1 MADYSN
7 VIVDANMLNDFVFN
21 NKQKYSEE
29 RIRQKQDI
37 KKLRF
42 AAEKRVL
49 RAQQKDANKKVLA
62 EAQVEEEAMRLR
74 YQRCLADLKDRQAKE
89 LESITDPEELE
100 KVKIRQNRELLVF
113 TGRDDKVL
121 RDDQKVETS
130 KLKADFKA
138 ELSALTQE
146 YDEKIAAETNP
157 ELIDG
162 LKQEKK
168 YAITELKTQQSHK
181 SAVLSVNQ
189 KKDMGLTH
197 YNIAKQRSKKSSM
210 KRNRI
215 IANTAVYVGLT
226 IISIVWL
233 TPFVL
238 ILLTSLRNETYSGEI
253 YRGMAGYVFKIEDG
267 VPQLGFDNYIFL
279 FTDPK
284 SKFLLWYGNTLLIAI
299 ATCLG
304 QTIMVV
310 LTAFGLSRLRF
321 KGRKLI
327 MNIML
332 ILGMFPGFL
341 SMIILY
347 WVLKE
352 WGMTGSGAVGG
363 LILVNIASSGMGYYV
378 TKGYFDTIS
387 KSLDE
392 AARVDGATRLQVLY
406 KVIIPMSGPII
417 VYVLLTGFMGPW
429 ADFIFASY
437 LAMGTSDS
445 YNVAVGM
452 YNWLTDAMIADY
464 YTVFCA
470 GGVIVAI
477 PVTVIFMCLQR
488 FYVEGVTGGAVKG

>member
-7 VIVDANMLNDFVFN
+7 VIVDANMVNDYVFN
-21 NKQKYSEE
+21 AKQQYSEE

-37 KKLRF
+37 KKLKF

-49 RAQQKDANKKVLA
+49 RTQQKDANKKVLA
-62 EAQVEEEAMRLR
+62 EAQVEEQALRLR
-74 YQRCLADLKDRQAKE
+74 YQRCLSDLKARQEEELSHAK
-89 LESITDPEELE
+89 PEEVDE
-100 KVKIRQNRELLVF
+100 IKARQEREILIF

-121 RDDQKVETS
+121 KADQKIETE
-130 KLKADFKA
+130 KLAAESKA
-138 ELSALTQE
+138 ELDALIKE
-146 YDEKIAAETNP
+146 YDAKIAAATDP
-157 ELIDG
+157 DLIKG

-168 YAITELKTQQSHK
+168 YAISDLKSDQSHK
-181 SAVLSVNQ
+181 SAVLTVNQ
-189 KKDMGLTH
+189 KKDMSLTH
-197 YNIAKQRSKKSSM
+197 YNVGKQRAKKSSM
-210 KRNRI
+210 RRNRI

-226 IISIVWL
+226 LISIVWL

-238 ILLTSLRNETYSGEI
+238 ILLTSLRNEVISGEI
-253 YRGMAGYVFKIEDG
+253 YRGMAGYVFKIIDG

-279 FTDPK
+279 FTET
-284 SKFLLWYGNTLLIAI
+284 SFLRWYGNTLLIAV

-304 QTIMVV
+304 QAVMVV
-310 LTAFGLSRLRF
+310 LTAYGLSRLRF

-341 SMIILY
+341 SMLILY
-347 WVLKE
+347 WVLKD
-352 WGMTGSGAVGG
+352 WGMTEDGAVGG

-392 AARVDGATRLQVLY
+392 AARIDGATRLQVLY
-406 KVIIPMSGPII
+406 KVIVPMSGPII
-417 VYVLLTGFMGPW
+417 VYVLLTGFMAPW

-437 LAMGTSDS
+437 IAMGHSAG

-452 YNWLTDAMIADY
+452 YQWLTKDAIDTY

-477 PVTVIFMCLQR
+477 PVTVIFMFLQKY
-488 FYVEGVTGGAVKG
+488 YVEGVTGGAVKG